1 MFIGAQVSLYPMT
14 SDFVDVILSG
24 LDALTPYRQD
34 LRIET
39 DDMSTLMVGAPEPLL
54 DAIRDLFAAT
64 ARRPEHVTV
73 RDPSGAEQM
82 MVVWP
87 GASPAL
93 LELCLVGGSTPG
105 GGPLSR
111 GCPGEPDDPSC
122 HCEALVRA
130 QDLGLD
136 ARKALALEAVAAAP
150 VTGVE
155 IDLQFSLYVL
165 GQDGHMD
172 EIYGC
177 IDFVKGSGTYLMSK
191 NFCTRLR
198 GAAGA
203 VFETL
208 RQAFLRFG
216 PAEGHVTIDMTASAN
231 SPSKR

>member
-24 LDALTPYRQD
+24 LDALTPYKSD

-39 DDMSTLMVGAPEPLL
+39 DDMSTLMVGAPEQLL
-54 DAIRDLFAAT
+54 DAIRDLFAAS
-64 ARRPEHVTV
+64 ARRPEHVTMHV
-73 RDPSGAEQM
+73 
-82 MVVWP
+82 
-87 GASPAL
+87 
-93 LELCLVGGSTPG
+93 T
-105 GGPLSR
+105 LSR

-122 HCEALVRA
+122 HCATLVRA
-130 QDLGLD
+130 QDLTLPE
-136 ARKALALEAVAAAP
+136 RQALAAKAVSTAP

-165 GQDGHMD
+165 GQDRHMD

-177 IDFVKGSGTYLMSK
+177 IDFLKGSGTFLKSK

-198 GAAGA
+198 GDAGA

>member
-14 SDFVDVILSG
+14 SDFVDVIMSG
-24 LDALTPYRQD
+24 LDALGPYSQD

-54 DAIRDLFAAT
+54 DAIRDLFAAA
-64 ARRPEHVTV
+64 ARRPEHVTMHV
-73 RDPSGAEQM
+73 
-82 MVVWP
+82 
-87 GASPAL
+87 
-93 LELCLVGGSTPG
+93 T
-105 GGPLSR
+105 LSR

-122 HCEALVRA
+122 RCETLVQA
-130 QDLGLD
+130 QGQSL
-136 ARKALALEAVAAAP
+136 AERQALAREAVASAP
-150 VTGVE
+150 VAGVE
-155 IDLQFSLYVL
+155 IDVQFSLYVL
-165 GQDGHMD
+165 GQDRHMD

-177 IDFVKGSGTYLMSK
+177 IDFLKRSGVFLKSK

-198 GAAGA
+198 GDAGA

-231 SPSKR
+231 SPSPR

>member
-14 SDFVDVILSG
+14 SDFVDVIMSG
-24 LDALTPYRQD
+24 LDALTPYKPD

-54 DAIRDLFAAT
+54 DAIRDLFAAA
-64 ARRPEHVTV
+64 ARRPEHVTMHV
-73 RDPSGAEQM
+73 
-82 MVVWP
+82 
-87 GASPAL
+87 
-93 LELCLVGGSTPG
+93 T
-105 GGPLSR
+105 LSR

-122 HCEALVRA
+122 HCETLVRA

-136 ARKALALEAVAAAP
+136 ERKTLAAEAVAAAP
-150 VTGVE
+150 ATGVE
-155 IDLQFSLYVL
+155 IDVQFSLYVL
-165 GQDGHMD
+165 GRDGHMD

-177 IDFVKGSGTYLMSK
+177 IDFLKGSGTFLKAK

-198 GAAGA
+198 GDAGP